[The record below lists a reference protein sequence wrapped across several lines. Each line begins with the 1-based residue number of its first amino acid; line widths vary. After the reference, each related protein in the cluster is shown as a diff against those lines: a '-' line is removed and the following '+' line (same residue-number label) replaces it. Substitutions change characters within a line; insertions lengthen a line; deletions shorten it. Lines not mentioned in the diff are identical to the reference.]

1 MKAVVISG
9 FGGPDVLHVADV
21 DTPEPGAGEVR
32 VEVQAV
38 AVARTKDVAAR
49 AGRPPFGTVITSF
62 PHILGTEHAGVVD
75 SVGAGV
81 DPQLRGR
88 RVAASAV
95 LSCGTCRACVQGREE
110 ACADFRLI
118 GVHRPGSYAQ
128 YSIVPAANL
137 YPIPDDVTMQQAASI
152 AANGPVARAQ
162 LEAGHVGSDSVVVVV
177 GAAGSLGSTAVALAA
192 NRGARVIGIDRLAA
206 RPGCLNGLPLA
217 AALDGDAANLGE
229 QLEYAS
235 GPWGVDCVV
244 DNLGI
249 PKLWE
254 AYRPHLADMGRIIVS
269 GAINHDAL
277 PMRLLP
283 FYLHSQSLIGVRTG
297 NKSQMTAMWQD
308 VKKGFRPPTSHLQR
322 IPWLEVA
329 TAHQRVEAGTAHGQT
344 VLDVERPSKHSVTAS
359 RSAATT

>member
-1 MKAVVISG
+1 MKAVVIAG
-9 FGGPDVLHVADV
+9 FGGPDVLQVADV
-21 DTPEPGAGEVR
+21 DTPVPGAGEVR
-32 VEVQAV
+32 VQVQAI

-49 AGRPPFGTVITSF
+49 AGLPPFGTVITSF

-81 DPQLRGR
+81 DPQLLGR
-88 RVAASAV
+88 RVAVSAV
-95 LSCGTCRACVQGREE
+95 LSCGVCRACLQGREE
-110 ACADFRLI
+110 ACTEFRLI
-118 GVHRPGSYAQ
+118 GVHHPGSYAQ
-128 YSIVPAANL
+128 YSIAPAANL

-162 LEAGHVGSDSVVVVV
+162 LEAGQVGKNSVVVVV

-192 NRGARVIGIDRLAA
+192 HRGARVIGIDRLLA
-206 RPGCLNGLPLA
+206 RPGCLDGLPLI
-217 AALDGDAANLGE
+217 AALDGDAADLGE
-229 QLEYAS
+229 QIQTAS
-235 GPWGVDCVV
+235 GSWGADCVV

-249 PKLWE
+249 AKVWN

-269 GAINHDAL
+269 GAIDHDAL

-297 NKSQMTAMWQD
+297 NKSQMTATWLD
-308 VKKGFRPPTSHLQR
+308 VSGGFRPPTSHLQR
-322 IPWLEVA
+322 MPWLEVA

-344 VLDVERPSKHSVTAS
+344 VLDVEWPSDAVTTSHST
-359 RSAATT
+359 ATT